1 MKSDYIM
8 KILLA
13 FDSFKDCLSAGE
25 VCETIATLL
34 SKYYEIISMP
44 LSDGGEG
51 FAQIL
56 TKQFGGKIVS
66 VNVCGPLGK
75 MISAEYGIV
84 GSTAYIESASACG
97 LQLIPHCQRN
107 PLITT
112 SYGVGQMVNDAV
124 KKGCEVIALGLGG
137 TSTNDAGVGMLQA
150 LGIKFFDEMG
160 ENIGF
165 GGQFL
170 KGISSFDEKEKN
182 VPAKIVCLCDV
193 RNIFYGSKGAAKVFA
208 RQKGA
213 TEDAVEELDEG
224 LHHFNGLIISEKGIN
239 LQHIEGSGS
248 AGGMAGG
255 LHAFMGAELCH
266 GTDVIF
272 EKMNLETAVKKAD
285 LIITG
290 EGKSDRQTLMGKVA
304 YEVGRLAKKHQK
316 RIILL
321 SGRIEDKTVLQTV
334 FDDVFEITPLNQTLS
349 EAINPSNTK
358 KNIER
363 IIHQINFERK

>member
-1 MKSDYIM
+1 
-8 KILLA
+8 
-13 FDSFKDCLSAGE
+13 
-25 VCETIATLL
+25 
-34 SKYYEIISMP
+34 
-44 LSDGGEG
+44 
-51 FAQIL
+51 
-56 TKQFGGKIVS
+56 
-66 VNVCGPLGK
+66 
-75 MISAEYGIV
+75 
-84 GSTAYIESASACG
+84 
-97 LQLIPHCQRN
+97 
-107 PLITT
+107 
-112 SYGVGQMVNDAV
+112 
-124 KKGCEVIALGLGG
+124 
-137 TSTNDAGVGMLQA
+137 
-150 LGIKFFDEMG
+150 MG

-334 FDDVFEITPLNQTLS
+334 FDDVFEITPRNQTLS